1 MSTPQDPFATPPG
14 GATPPAYGSVPGYGP
29 PPAYGTPPVSP
40 YAGWAGPAQT
50 DGRAIAVLVLAI
62 CSFVVLPVIP
72 AIVAL
77 AMAGGTLRDI
87 EASGGRLTGES
98 LVRAGRIV
106 AWVHLGLVLLG
117 ILVVL
122 VVFGLVGYLATSP

>member
-1 MSTPQDPFATPPG
+1 MSTPQDPFATPP
-14 GATPPAYGSVPGYGP
+14 AYGPPPGYGPQPGYGP
-29 PPAYGTPPVSP
+29 PPVPGSSPMSP

-50 DGRAIAVLVLAI
+50 DGRAIAILVLAI

-77 AMAGGTLRDI
+77 AMAGGTMRDI

-98 LVRAGRIV
+98 LVRAGKIV
-106 AWVHLGLVLLG
+106 SWINIALFVGGFLLILLVFVLGVALV
-117 ILVVL
+117 
-122 VVFGLVGYLATSP
+122 

>member
-1 MSTPQDPFATPPG
+1 MSTPQDPFAAPPA
-14 GATPPAYGSVPGYGP
+14 GATPPAYGAQPG
-29 PPAYGTPPVSP
+29 SP
-40 YAGWAGPAQT
+40 YGGWAGPAQT

-87 EASGGRLTGES
+87 QASGGRLTGES

-117 ILVVL
+117 ILVVV
-122 VVFGLVGYLATSP
+122 VVFGVVGYLATSP